1 MEAVDDG
8 IGEADRLV
16 LEGLRSAGKAWIVGG
31 WVREALSGRKKT
43 DIDIATTLLPSE
55 VKELF
60 PRSLM
65 VGAKYGT
72 VMVRLNESLSD
83 NMWEVT
89 TLRKEGSYGDG
100 RRPDQVEFGQ
110 SIEGDLARRDFTIN
124 AMAIDSDGDLI
135 DPFDGHSD
143 LKEGILRAVGY
154 PLGDPAVPGERL
166 GEDGLRI
173 MRAYRFLDSA
183 DGMRSMEG
191 SLRSAVK
198 DNLEMLDVVSRERIG
213 VEMMRILGGGN
224 PGEVVSQMLEDGV
237 MGRVMP
243 EIACTAAPSFCE
255 DSIVNLALLCSDEP
269 SEGGD
274 MVTKLRSA
282 LVLAKHQLRLVAF
295 LHDARGASLS
305 TEVGG
310 LRRFRAALPA
320 EWRSAFTAYSLGLG
334 RDTEEFSGA
343 LESLSP
349 LIAGNAPL
357 VNGTALVE
365 ATGLEPG
372 PRMGRLKGLL
382 HRIQVE
388 RDLSTSGE
396 VLSVLDEMDWRDS
409 DYESWPALGWP

>member
-16 LEGLRSAGKAWIVGG
+16 LEGLRSAGEAWIVGG
-31 WVREALSGRKKT
+31 WVREVLWGRHKT
-43 DIDIATTLLPSE
+43 DMDIATTLLPSE

-65 VGAKYGT
+65 VGEKYGT
-72 VMVRLNESLSD
+72 VIVRLDESISD
-83 NMWEVT
+83 NTWEVT
-89 TLRKEGSYGDG
+89 TLRSEGSYGDG
-100 RRPDQVEFGQ
+100 RRPDQVEFGH
-110 SIEGDLARRDFTIN
+110 SIEDDLARRDFTIN

-135 DPFDGHSD
+135 DPFGGISD
-143 LKEGILRAVGY
+143 LEDGVLRAVGV
-154 PLGDPAVPGERL
+154 AGERL

-213 VEMMRILGGGN
+213 VEMMRILGGRN

-243 EIACTAAPSFCE
+243 EIACTAAPTFCE

-282 LVLAKHQLRLVAF
+282 LVLAKQQMRLMAF
-295 LHDARGASLS
+295 LHDARDASLS

-320 EWRSAFTAYSLGLG
+320 EWRSAFTAYSLGRG
-334 RDTEEFSGA
+334 RDTEEFSSA
-343 LESLSP
+343 LETLSP

-388 RDLSTSGE
+388 RDLSTSDE
-396 VLSVLDEMDWRDS
+396 VLSVLDELDWRDS

>member
-1 MEAVDDG
+1 MEAADDG

-16 LEGLRSAGKAWIVGG
+16 LEGLRSAGDAWIVGG
-31 WVREALSGRKKT
+31 WVRERFSGRHKT
-43 DIDIATTLLPSE
+43 DMDIATTLLPSE
-55 VKELF
+55 VEELF

-72 VMVRLNESLSD
+72 VMVRLDESISD
-83 NMWEVT
+83 DIWEVT
-89 TLRKEGSYGDG
+89 TLRSEGSYGDG

-110 SIEGDLARRDFTIN
+110 SIEDDLARRDFTIN

-154 PLGDPAVPGERL
+154 PLGDPAVPRERL

-213 VEMMRILGGGN
+213 VEMMRILGGRN

-282 LVLAKHQLRLVAF
+282 LVLAKQQMRLMAF
-295 LHDARGASLS
+295 LHDVRDASLS

-320 EWRSAFTAYSLGLG
+320 EWRSAFTAYSLGRG
-334 RDTEEFSGA
+334 RDTEEFSSA
-343 LESLSP
+343 LETLSP

>member
-1 MEAVDDG
+1 MEAVEDG

-16 LEGLRSAGKAWIVGG
+16 LEGLRSAGEAWIVGG
-31 WVREALSGRKKT
+31 WVREALSSRHKT
-43 DIDIATTLLPSE
+43 DMDIATTLLPNE
-55 VKELF
+55 VEELF

-72 VMVRLNESLSD
+72 VMVRLDESISD
-83 NMWEVT
+83 DTWEVT
-89 TLRKEGSYGDG
+89 TLRSEGSYGDG

-110 SIEGDLARRDFTIN
+110 SIEDDLARRDFTIN
-124 AMAIDSDGDLI
+124 AMAIDSNGDLI
-135 DPFDGHSD
+135 DPFDGRSD
-143 LKEGILRAVGY
+143 LKESVLRAVGV
-154 PLGDPAVPGERL
+154 AGERL

-183 DGMRSMEG
+183 DGMRGMER

-213 VEMMRILGGGN
+213 VEMMRILGGRN

-243 EIACTAAPSFCE
+243 EITCTAAPSFCE
-255 DSIVNLALLCSDEP
+255 DPMVNLALLCSDEL
-269 SEGGD
+269 SEGGVLAD
-274 MVTKLRSA
+274 NLRSA
-282 LVLAKHQLRLVAF
+282 LVLAKQQLRLVSF
-295 LHDARGASLS
+295 LHDARDAPLS
-305 TEVGG
+305 NEIGG

-320 EWRSAFTAYSLGLG
+320 EWQIAFTAYSLGLG
-334 RDTEEFSGA
+334 KDTEEFSGA
-343 LESLSP
+343 LETLSP
-349 LIAGNAPL
+349 LIAGIAPL
-357 VNGTALVE
+357 VDGTALVE

-396 VLSVLDEMDWRDS
+396 VLSVLDELDWKDS
-409 DYESWPALGWP
+409 DYEDWSALGWP

>member
-55 VKELF
+55 VEELF

-72 VMVRLNESLSD
+72 VMVRLDESISD
-83 NMWEVT
+83 DMWEVT

-110 SIEGDLARRDFTIN
+110 SIEDDLARRDFTIN

-213 VEMMRILGGGN
+213 VEMMRILGGWN

-243 EIACTAAPSFCE
+243 EIVCTAVPSFCE
-255 DSIVNLALLCSDEP
+255 DSMVNLALLCSDET
-269 SEGGD
+269 SEGD
-274 MVTKLRSA
+274 EMVAKLRSA
-282 LVLAKHQLRLVAF
+282 LVLAKQQLRQMAF
-295 LHDARGASLS
+295 LHDARDVSLS

-320 EWRSAFTAYSLGLG
+320 EWRSAFTAYSQGLG
-334 RDTEEFSGA
+334 RDTEEFSNA
-343 LESLSP
+343 LEALSP

-357 VNGTALVE
+357 VDGTALIE

-388 RDLSTSGE
+388 RDLSTPGE
-396 VLSVLDEMDWRDS
+396 VLSVLDELDWRDS
-409 DYESWPALGWP
+409 DYEGWPALGWP

>member
-72 VMVRLNESLSD
+72 VMVRLDESISD
-83 NMWEVT
+83 DMWEVT

-110 SIEGDLARRDFTIN
+110 SIEDDLARRDFTIN

-213 VEMMRILGGGN
+213 VEMMRILGGWN

-274 MVTKLRSA
+274 MVTELRSA
-282 LVLAKHQLRLVAF
+282 LVLAKQQLRLVAF

-305 TEVGG
+305 TEVGR

-334 RDTEEFSGA
+334 KDTEEFSGA

>member
-16 LEGLRSAGKAWIVGG
+16 LEGLRSAGEAWIVGG
-31 WVREALSGRKKT
+31 WVRDALSGRHKT
-43 DIDIATTLLPSE
+43 DMDIATTLLPSE
-55 VKELF
+55 IEELF

-72 VMVRLNESLSD
+72 VMVRLDESISD
-83 NMWEVT
+83 DTWEVT
-89 TLRKEGSYGDG
+89 TLRSEGNYGDG

-110 SIEGDLARRDFTIN
+110 SIEEDLARRDFTIN
-124 AMAIDSDGDLI
+124 AMAIDSNGELI
-135 DPFDGHSD
+135 DPFGGISD
-143 LKEGILRAVGY
+143 LEDRVLRAVGV
-154 PLGDPAVPGERL
+154 AGERL

-213 VEMMRILGGGN
+213 VEMMRILGGRN

-237 MGRVMP
+237 MGRIMP
-243 EIACTAAPSFCE
+243 EITCTAAPSFYE
-255 DSIVNLALLCSDEP
+255 DPMVNLALLCSDEP
-269 SEGGD
+269 SEGSALAD
-274 MVTKLRSA
+274 ELRSA
-282 LVLAKHQLRLVAF
+282 LVLAKQQLRLISF
-295 LHDARGASLS
+295 LHNARDASLN

-320 EWRSAFTAYSLGLG
+320 EWQSAFTAYSLGLSK
-334 RDTEEFSGA
+334 DTEEFSSA
-343 LESLSP
+343 LETLSP

-357 VNGTALVE
+357 VDGTALVE

-388 RDLSTSGE
+388 RDLATSGE
-396 VLSVLDEMDWRDS
+396 VLSVLDELDWRGS
-409 DYESWPALGWP
+409 DYEAWPALGWP

>member
-1 MEAVDDG
+1 MEAVEDG

-16 LEGLRSAGKAWIVGG
+16 LEGLRSAGEAWIVGG
-31 WVREALSGRKKT
+31 WVREALSSRHKT
-43 DIDIATTLLPSE
+43 DMDIATTLLPNE
-55 VKELF
+55 VEELF

-72 VMVRLNESLSD
+72 VMVRLDESISD
-83 NMWEVT
+83 DTWEVT
-89 TLRKEGSYGDG
+89 TLRSEGSYGDG

-110 SIEGDLARRDFTIN
+110 SIEDDLARRDFTIN
-124 AMAIDSDGDLI
+124 AMAIDSNGDLI
-135 DPFDGHSD
+135 DPFDGRSD
-143 LKEGILRAVGY
+143 LKESVLRAVGV
-154 PLGDPAVPGERL
+154 AGERL

-183 DGMRSMEG
+183 DGMRGMER

-213 VEMMRILGGGN
+213 VEMMRILGGRN

-243 EIACTAAPSFCE
+243 EITCTATPSFCE
-255 DSIVNLALLCSDEP
+255 DPMVNLALLCSDEF
-269 SEGGD
+269 SEGGVLAD
-274 MVTKLRSA
+274 NLRSA
-282 LVLAKHQLRLVAF
+282 LVLAKQQLRLVSF
-295 LHDARGASLS
+295 LHDARGAPLS
-305 TEVGG
+305 NEIGG

-320 EWRSAFTAYSLGLG
+320 EWQIAFTAYSLGLG
-334 RDTEEFSGA
+334 KDTEEFSGA
-343 LESLSP
+343 LETLSP
-349 LIAGNAPL
+349 LIAGIAPL
-357 VNGTALVE
+357 VDGTALVE

-396 VLSVLDEMDWRDS
+396 VLSVLDELDWKDS
-409 DYESWPALGWP
+409 DYEDWSALGWP

>member
-16 LEGLRSAGKAWIVGG
+16 LEGLRSAGDAWIVGG
-31 WVREALSGRKKT
+31 WVREALWGRHKT
-43 DIDIATTLLPSE
+43 DMDIATTLQPSE

-65 VGAKYGT
+65 VGEKYGT
-72 VMVRLNESLSD
+72 VIVRLDESISD
-83 NMWEVT
+83 NTWEVT
-89 TLRKEGSYGDG
+89 TLRSEGSYGDG
-100 RRPDQVEFGQ
+100 RRPDQVEFGN
-110 SIEGDLARRDFTIN
+110 SIEDDLARRDFTIN

-135 DPFDGHSD
+135 DPFDGVSD
-143 LKEGILRAVGY
+143 LEDGVLRAVGV
-154 PLGDPAVPGERL
+154 AGERL

-191 SLRSAVK
+191 ALRSAVK
-198 DNLEMLDVVSRERIG
+198 YNLEMLDVVSRERIG
-213 VEMMRILGGGN
+213 VEMMRILGGRN

-255 DSIVNLALLCSDEP
+255 DSMVNLALLCSDDP

-274 MVTKLRSA
+274 MVVKLRSA
-282 LVLAKHQLRLVAF
+282 LVLAKQQLRLMAF

-305 TEVGG
+305 TDVGG
-310 LRRFRAALPA
+310 LRRFRAALPV

-334 RDTEEFSGA
+334 RDTEGFSSA
-343 LESLSP
+343 LEMLSP

-357 VNGTALVE
+357 VDGTALVE

-372 PRMGRLKGLL
+372 PRMGRLKGRL

-396 VLSVLDEMDWRDS
+396 VLLVLDELDWRDS
-409 DYESWPALGWP
+409 DYESWPALSWP